1 MSGPEAREANTV
13 QARFLAHLIQRLD
26 VLAEQSAP
34 WDGLRRLR
42 AVIAARLSV
51 LTEHDSTG
59 DADAEIDPDAVRVGL
74 LAVELHRL
82 RRVATA
88 ATLTLHGGHR
98 HEPVR
103 IGAVGR
109 CHTVVRT
116 AADRPVLVPL
126 RFIASVR
133 PHEPAGTHR

>member
-1 MSGPEAREANTV
+1 MSGPEAREANTL
-13 QARFLAHLIQRLD
+13 QARFLGHLIARLD

-51 LTEHDSTG
+51 LTEHDTTAE
-59 DADAEIDPDAVRVGL
+59 ADQQIDPDTGTVGL

-116 AADRPVLVPL
+116 AADQPVLVPL
-126 RFIASVR
+126 RFIASVH
-133 PHEPAGTHR
+133 PHEPATAHR